1 MAPPVATFDRH
12 DPRQLSLGGVLGLV
26 LASLG
31 VHLGLFLWLSVRPPP
46 PPPPPRP
53 VELEIVASQ
62 PKPPPVVEQKPPE
75 PPKPIEKP
83 RPVKVARN
91 LPPPPKDPP
100 PPPPKEAPPP
110 PPNQPPPPQAPPA
123 PVNIGLS
130 LDSTTKSGG
139 FAAPVG
145 NSLYGKP
152 ADRAADPG
160 ASKPY
165 AAPPA
170 GPKFVPSYKVT
181 EPPSVVSEVKPT
193 YPEAARKEGLETQV
207 LLQVAIGADG
217 QVTRARVLQA
227 AGHGFDEAAL
237 EAIKR
242 FRFKPA
248 RLGDEAVATEI
259 TYKVTFLIN

>member
-1 MAPPVATFDRH
+1 VAPPIVTFERR
-12 DPRQLSLGGVLGLV
+12 DPRELPLWGLLLLVVL
-26 LASLG
+26 SLG
-31 VHLGLFLWLSVRPPP
+31 VHVGFFLWLSVTRAIPAPA
-46 PPPPPRP
+46 PRP
-53 VELEIVASQ
+53 VEMEIIAA
-62 PKPPPVVEQKPPE
+62 KPRPIVEEKKPE

-83 RPVKVARN
+83 KPVKVARN

-100 PPPPKEAPPP
+100 PPPKVVTPP
-110 PPNQPPPPQAPPA
+110 PPNQPPPPKAAPP
-123 PVNIGLS
+123 PPINIGLS
-130 LDSTTKSGG
+130 LDSTTKAGG

-145 NSLYGKP
+145 NTLYGKA
-152 ADRAADPG
+152 ADRAADPN

-181 EPPSVVSEVKPT
+181 EPPSVVSEVKAV

-207 LLQVAIGADG
+207 LMQIAIDTDG
-217 QVTRARVLQA
+217 HVTTARVLQS

-237 EAIKR
+237 EAIRK

-259 TYKVTFLIN
+259 TYKVTFLLN